1 MDLLIL
7 CVTVFVGTF
16 LLCRL
21 YDQKQQLARAVEH
34 YQTFFEGEFPKRIR
48 VRGTAEPAPTFEIRR
63 LEPVSQEPR
72 PAQPPAA

>member
-7 CVTVFVGTF
+7 CVTVFVGAF
-16 LLCRL
+16 LRCRL
-21 YDQKQQLARAVEH
+21 YGQKKELARAVEH
-34 YQTFFEGEFPKRIR
+34 YQGFFVGDFPKRIR
-48 VRGTAEPAPTFEIRR
+48 ERGAADPAPVFEIRR